1 MTTIKTQVNRR
12 SFLKASALAGGGLM
26 IGFSWGCNPMEA
38 EKSAPKEWFEMNA
51 FLSIADN
58 GQVTIMSPNPEIG
71 QNVKTSMP
79 MIIAEE
85 LDIAWED
92 VIVQQ
97 APLNSATFQRQVAG
111 GSQSIRAG
119 WASLRMVGATTRQLM
134 INTAAQEWGVDTKSL
149 STDAGFVM
157 NGKKKLSYGELASKA
172 VSEIIPEEVPLK
184 DPRTFKI
191 IGHSK
196 TNVDMHEIVTGK
208 PVFGVD
214 YQVDGMVIAAVLR
227 PPAFGTKLKSFDD
240 SEARKVNGVLD
251 VVKFDDNESN
261 GQREIRG
268 EKIAVIATNTWAA
281 FKGKKALKAEW
292 EKSSTLENTTNH
304 DRELTRLLDVSNSK
318 SVKRADG
325 NIKKAFAAADGT
337 LERTYEAPF
346 LPHNTLEPMN
356 FFANVMDDKVEL
368 AGPVQTPD
376 RTHRRIV
383 RLLKRESSEVTLDM
397 TRMGGGFG
405 RRLYG
410 DFALEAAA
418 ISDKIRKPV
427 KVQFSREDDMTA
439 GTYRPASKYKFR
451 ASYKDG
457 KITGYHLTGAG
468 IQMGNTT
475 RENWFPAG
483 GIENYKVESH
493 NVTSNITTGAWRAPI
508 TNFLAVAE
516 QSFFDELAKEMNVD
530 AVQVRLDVLEKAK
543 SNPVGSISYD
553 PEKMIGVI
561 KLAAEKGNWGN
572 PEPGISKGF
581 SCYYSHNT
589 YVAEVADVASVA
601 GQPKI
606 IKMTAAVDCGIVINP
621 EAAINQIQGGV
632 VDGIGHAMYG
642 DFTFVDGAPQAA
654 NFDKFRLIRTKEAP
668 EVDVHFVESLNNP
681 TGLGEPSLPPAGG
694 ALANAIASATGRRV
708 YKIPFNKQDI
718 AMG

>member
-1 MTTIKTQVNRR
+1 MTIVKTQVNRR

-26 IGFSWGCNPMEA
+26 IGFSWACNPMEA
-38 EKSAPKEWFEMNA
+38 ERAAPKDWFDMNA

-71 QNVKTSMP
+71 QNIKTSMP
-79 MIIAEE
+79 MIVAEE
-85 LDIAWED
+85 LDVDWKD
-92 VIVQQ
+92 VIVKQ
-97 APLNSATFQRQVAG
+97 APLNSTSFQRQVAG
-111 GSQSIRAG
+111 GSQSIRQG
-119 WASLRMVGATTRQLM
+119 WTSLRMAGATARQLM
-134 INTAAQEWGVDTKSL
+134 INTAAKEWEVEASSL
-149 STDAGFVM
+149 TTDGGYVM
-157 NGKKKLSYGELASKA
+157 NGRKKLSYGELASKA
-172 VSEIIPEEVPLK
+172 ATETIPEEVPLK
-184 DPRTFKI
+184 DPKTFKI
-191 IGHSK
+191 IGKSK

-214 YQVDGMVIAAVLR
+214 YQVEGMVIAAVMR

-240 SEARKVNGVLD
+240 SEARKVTGVID
-251 VVKFDDNESN
+251 VITFDDNESD
-261 GQREIRG
+261 GQRAIRG

-292 EKSSTLENTTNH
+292 ERSSKLESTEGH
-304 DRELTRLLDVSNSK
+304 DLELTRLLDVSDSE
-318 SVKRADG
+318 SVKRSDG
-325 NIKKAFAAADGT
+325 NIKKAFAEADGT

-368 AGPVQTPD
+368 VGPIQTPQG
-376 RTHRRIV
+376 TQGRIA
-383 RLLKRESSEVTLDM
+383 RLLKRDGAQVTLDM

-418 ISDKIRKPV
+418 ISNSIRKPV

-451 ASYKDG
+451 ASYKNG
-457 KITGYHLTGAG
+457 EITGYHLTGAG
-468 IQMGNTT
+468 IRMGNTT
-475 RENWFPAG
+475 RQNWFPAG

-493 NVTSNITTGAWRAPI
+493 NVDSNITTGAWRAPI

-530 AVQVRLDVLEKAK
+530 AVQIRLDVLERAK
-543 SNPVGSISYD
+543 SNPVGSIDYE

-561 KLAAEKGNWGN
+561 KLAAEKGNWSN
-572 PEPGISKGF
+572 PEAGVSKGF

-589 YVAEVADVASVA
+589 YVAEVADVTSVG

-606 IKMTAAVDCGIVINP
+606 TKMTAAVDCGIVINP

-642 DFTFVDGAPQAA
+642 DFAFVDGAPQAS

-668 EVDVHFVESLNNP
+668 KVDVYFVESLNDP

-708 YKIPFNKQDI
+708 YKIPFTKQDI
-718 AMG
+718 ALG

>member
-1 MTTIKTQVNRR
+1 MTIVKTQVNRR

-38 EKSAPKEWFEMNA
+38 ERAAPKEWFEMNA

-134 INTAAQEWGVDTKSL
+134 INTAAKEWAVDASSL

-172 VSEIIPEEVPLK
+172 VGETIPEEVPLK
-184 DPRTFKI
+184 DPKTFTI
-191 IGHSK
+191 IGNSK

-208 PVFGVD
+208 PAFGVD
-214 YQVDGMVIAAVLR
+214 YQTEGMVIAAVLR

-251 VVKFDDNESN
+251 VIKFDDNETD

-292 EKSSTLENTTNH
+292 EKSSKLESTTNH
-304 DRELTRLLDVSNSK
+304 DRELNRLLDVSDSK
-318 SVKRADG
+318 SVKRTDG
-325 NIKKAFAAADGT
+325 NIKRAFAAADGT

-356 FFANVMDDKVEL
+356 FFANVTDDKVEL
-368 AGPVQTPD
+368 AGPTQTPD
-376 RTHRRIV
+376 WTQGRV
-383 RLLKRESSEVTLDM
+383 AGLLKRDRKLVSCAM

-418 ISDKIRKPV
+418 ISNQIRKPV

-451 ASYKDG
+451 AAYKDS

-483 GIENYKVESH
+483 GIENYKIESH
-493 NVTSNITTGAWRAPI
+493 NLLSNITTGAWRAPI

-543 SNPVGSISYD
+543 SNPVGSIDYD

-561 KLAAEKGNWGN
+561 KLAAEKGNWSN
-572 PEPGISKGF
+572 PEAGVSKGF

-589 YVAEVADVASVA
+589 YVAEVADVTSIG

-606 IKMTAAVDCGIVINP
+606 TKMTAAVDCGIVINP

-642 DFTFVDGAPQAA
+642 DFAFVDGAPQAG

-668 EVDVHFVESLNNP
+668 KVDVHFVESLNDP

-708 YKIPFNKQDI
+708 YKIPFTKQDI